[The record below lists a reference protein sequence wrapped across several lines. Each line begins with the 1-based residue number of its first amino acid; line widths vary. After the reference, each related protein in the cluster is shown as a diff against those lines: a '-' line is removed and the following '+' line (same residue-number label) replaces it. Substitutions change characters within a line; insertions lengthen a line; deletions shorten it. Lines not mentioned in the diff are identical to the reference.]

1 MTITYP
7 DPLPFRLRVLHALTD
22 ALKEITPANGFNTD
36 LADFDPGDGYDKSR
50 VYRGRA
56 WFGEDDPIPMVS
68 ILEADISDEISGTPM
83 NVGAGRYEWPLMVQ
97 GFVNDD
103 PLNPTDPA
111 YVLAAD
117 VVERLTTESRR
128 KRSEDPT
135 ETDIFGIGTRG
146 TNKLTGL
153 RVGQPVV
160 RPADDIS
167 AKAYFGLVVTLTTVE
182 VGGAPYA

>member
-1 MTITYP
+1 MTYP

-22 ALKEITPANGFNTD
+22 ALKEITVTNGYESD
-36 LADFDPGDGYDKSR
+36 LADFDPGDGYDKPR
-50 VYRGRA
+50 VFRGRA

-68 ILEADISDEISGTPM
+68 ILEADISDEISGAPM

-103 PLNPTDPA
+103 STNPTDPA

-117 VVERLTTESRR
+117 VVRRLTVEAKRRRTEDR
-128 KRSEDPT
+128 T
-135 ETDIFGIGTRG
+135 EFDILGIGSRG
-146 TNKLTGL
+146 ANKVVGL

-182 VGGAPYA
+182 VGDDLYA